1 MIENKDPAIK
11 LFGKKILFP
20 GEVEALAIA
29 DDENVSPPA
38 AMDVEE
44 VEEGDFGESDNEEEE
59 EIEKD
64 HGAENDTEKKK
75 EADPP
80 PNAED
85 TKNNNNSAPTTLAE
99 PIQNPKTPSI
109 DEETSKSENEQQST
123 NNNEDKT
130 LKKPDKLLPCP
141 RCNSMDTKFCY
152 YNNYNINQPRYFC
165 KACQRYWTAGGT
177 MRNVPVGAGR
187 RKNKNNSS
195 SHYRHIT
202 ISEALDAARIISP
215 NGTHHLQNFKTNGR
229 VLSFGLDHPQIC
241 DSMSNVFNPSE
252 KKGLNNTQ
260 TNGDQCSSASSIKVS
275 KSIEESGRNMSQES
289 LPQQNNG
296 FIPQVPCMTSVPWP
310 YPWSTGA
317 IPSPQTL
324 YPPGFPMSFY
334 PNPFWNCGVPGNW
347 NVPLFTSHTSATT
360 PMSPNSS
367 PKSPTLGK
375 HSRDEDKNIDK
386 QDNLLNDESP
396 KQRNGCVLV
405 PKTLRIDD
413 PNEAA
418 KSSIWETL
426 GIKNEGVSRGGM
438 IKAFQSKNDG
448 KKHHVQTSPMLLAN
462 PAALARSLNFHE
474 NS

>member
-1 MIENKDPAIK
+1 
-11 LFGKKILFP
+11 
-20 GEVEALAIA
+20 
-29 DDENVSPPA
+29 
-38 AMDVEE
+38 
-44 VEEGDFGESDNEEEE
+44 
-59 EIEKD
+59 
-64 HGAENDTEKKK
+64 
-75 EADPP
+75 
-80 PNAED
+80 
-85 TKNNNNSAPTTLAE
+85 
-99 PIQNPKTPSI
+99 
-109 DEETSKSENEQQST
+109 
-123 NNNEDKT
+123 
-130 LKKPDKLLPCP
+130 
-141 RCNSMDTKFCY
+141 
-152 YNNYNINQPRYFC
+152 
-165 KACQRYWTAGGT
+165 

-187 RKNKNNSS
+187 RKSKSNTS

-215 NGTHHLQNFKTNGR
+215 NGTHHLQNFKANGR

-241 DSMSNVFNPSE
+241 DPMSNVFNPAE
-252 KKGLNNTQ
+252 KKGLNNTRN
-260 TNGDQCSSASSIKVS
+260 NGDQCSNTSSITVS
-275 KSIEESGRNMSQES
+275 KSIEESGKNMSQES

-296 FIPQVPCMTSVPWP
+296 FIPQVPCMTNVPWP

-347 NVPLFTSHTSATT
+347 NVPWFTSQTSATTT
-360 PMSPNSS
+360 PMSPNTS

-375 HSRDEDKNIDK
+375 HSRDEDDNINK
-386 QDNLLNDESP
+386 QDNLQKEESP

-426 GIKNEGVSRGGM
+426 GIKNEGMSRGGM

>member
-1 MIENKDPAIK
+1 
-11 LFGKKILFP
+11 
-20 GEVEALAIA
+20 
-29 DDENVSPPA
+29 
-38 AMDVEE
+38 
-44 VEEGDFGESDNEEEE
+44 
-59 EIEKD
+59 
-64 HGAENDTEKKK
+64 
-75 EADPP
+75 
-80 PNAED
+80 
-85 TKNNNNSAPTTLAE
+85 
-99 PIQNPKTPSI
+99 
-109 DEETSKSENEQQST
+109 
-123 NNNEDKT
+123 
-130 LKKPDKLLPCP
+130 
-141 RCNSMDTKFCY
+141 
-152 YNNYNINQPRYFC
+152 
-165 KACQRYWTAGGT
+165 

-187 RKNKNNSS
+187 RKSKSNTS

-241 DSMSNVFNPSE
+241 DSMSKVFNPAE
-252 KKGLNNTQ
+252 KKSLNNTR
-260 TNGDQCSSASSIKVS
+260 TNGDQCSSASSITLS
-275 KSIEESGRNMSQES
+275 KSIEESGKSMSQES

-296 FIPQVPCMTSVPWP
+296 FIPQVPCMTNVPWP

-347 NVPLFTSHTSATT
+347 NVPWFTSHTSATTT

-375 HSRDEDKNIDK
+375 HSRDEDDNIDK
-386 QDNLLNDESP
+386 QENLQKEESP

-426 GIKNEGVSRGGM
+426 GIKNEGMSRGGM